1 MASRFTELT
10 IDSTDPEPI
19 ARWWAEV
26 LGYAVTD
33 ADPDTVEIVGP
44 GGSGPSLVF
53 AKVPEEKSVKN
64 RLHMD
69 VSPTDRDQ
77 GDELERL
84 LQLGAK
90 RADVGQGD
98 DVRWVVLTDPDGN
111 EFCLLRTRVAPQTT
125 V

>member
-1 MASRFTELT
+1 
-10 IDSTDPEPI
+10 
-19 ARWWAEV
+19 
-26 LGYAVTD
+26 
-33 ADPDTVEIVGP
+33 
-44 GGSGPSLVF
+44 
-53 AKVPEEKSVKN
+53 
-64 RLHMD
+64 

-90 RADVGQGD
+90 RADVGQGE

-111 EFCLLRTRVAPQTT
+111 EFCLLRTRVAPLTP